1 VLGLVLQ
8 KGLRL
13 TVLGLAAGGLVAAG
27 FGHLLSSRL
36 FGVSA
41 HDPATFAA
49 MTIVVGGTALA
60 VCLVPSLRAV
70 RVDPLTALRG
80 E

>member
-1 VLGLVLQ
+1 LPSPYRKV
-8 KGLRL
+8 
-13 TVLGLAAGGLVAAG
+13 GLAAGGPAAAG
-27 FGHLLSSRL
+27 FGHLQSSRL

-60 VCLVPSLRAV
+60 ACLVPARRAV
-70 RVDPLTALRG
+70 WVDPLTALRG